1 MGQTADEVKKTID
14 AAKAKVAEVKK
25 GSPKLGDPKL
35 RGARKA
41 LRRAQRRLRQITG
54 KKLETIRK
62 FAKGA
67 ERK

>member
-1 MGQTADEVKKTID
+1 MGQTADEVKKTIE
-14 AAKAKVAEVKK
+14 AARAKLAEAKKA
-25 GSPKLGDPKL
+25 SPKRGDPKL

-41 LRRAQRRLRQITG
+41 LKRAQRRLRQVSG